1 LPVASGP
8 VLPVARHRSAGD
20 QVRAR
25 LTGSRTHRLRLERRR
40 TSAMADAVPS
50 YEGRRCPYSGRRGH
64 RVRRFGTRKNAAAVV
79 ADSSKKAKANLIL
92 RRDPSIDSFL
102 VISIGQLLSAG
113 QADAADHEPSAGPC
127 LWPATS
133 WIERA
138 EIVGNNRPVAMRP
151 DQSFGRNYP
160 NGRPRAGL
168 SRMRDHGPRAGPRG

>member
-1 LPVASGP
+1 
-8 VLPVARHRSAGD
+8 
-20 QVRAR
+20 
-25 LTGSRTHRLRLERRR
+25 
-40 TSAMADAVPS
+40 MADAVPS

-168 SRMRDHGPRAGPRG
+168 SRMRDHEPRAGPRG